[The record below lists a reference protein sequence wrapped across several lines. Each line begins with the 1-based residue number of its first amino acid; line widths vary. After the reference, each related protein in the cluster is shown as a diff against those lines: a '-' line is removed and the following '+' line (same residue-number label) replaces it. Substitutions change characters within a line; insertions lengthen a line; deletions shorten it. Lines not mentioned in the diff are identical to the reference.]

1 MSTRLT
7 TDTDSGLTESTDA
20 FPPDSNAA
28 GGFAPDNPSGLPE
41 IRARGSRNRAIIAL
55 VLIVAAVG
63 FVVVRGLGD
72 ATLFFLNADEAKAQS
87 VSLGVKR
94 FRLQGIVVDGTVK
107 EAPDTVDFDV
117 EFNGTTVHV
126 RHAGAPP
133 ELFRP
138 DIAVVLEGNF
148 ATKASGG
155 ALPDFLSDRILV
167 KHDENYIQKNR
178 VRLKDAADAPA

>member
-1 MSTRLT
+1 MSTTLP
-7 TDTDSGLTESTDA
+7 TDSDTGLTESADA
-20 FPPDSNAA
+20 LS
-28 GGFAPDNPSGLPE
+28 APSTAYSAPAGLPE
-41 IRARGSRNRAIIAL
+41 IRAKGSRNRAIIAL
-55 VLIVAAVG
+55 VLIIAALG

-72 ATLFFLNADEAKAQS
+72 ATLFFLNADEAKTQA
-87 VSLGVKR
+87 VGLGVKR

-107 EAPDTVDFDV
+107 EAPNTVNFDV

-138 DIAVVLEGNF
+138 NIAVVLEGNF
-148 ATKASGG
+148 ATKPTGDE
-155 ALPDFLSDRILV
+155 LPAFLSDRILV

-178 VRLKDAADAPA
+178 ARLKDAVDAPA